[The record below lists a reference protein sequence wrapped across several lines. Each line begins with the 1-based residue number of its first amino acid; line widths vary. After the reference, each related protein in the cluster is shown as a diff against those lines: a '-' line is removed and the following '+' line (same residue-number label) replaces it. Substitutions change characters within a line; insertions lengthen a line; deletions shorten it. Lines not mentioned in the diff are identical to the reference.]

1 MPSFEQY
8 PLFQSVGADAARF
21 IMPKLKSSST
31 AKKRFKSTGTGK
43 IRRRKAYLRHI
54 LTSKTRKQKRR
65 LGKSEIIDSA
75 NEKAIRRL
83 LPYL

>member
-1 MPSFEQY
+1 
-8 PLFQSVGADAARF
+8 
-21 IMPKLKSSST
+21 MPKLKSSST

-54 LTSKTRKQKRR
+54 LVNKTRKQKRR
-65 LGKSEIIDSA
+65 LGKPAIIDSA